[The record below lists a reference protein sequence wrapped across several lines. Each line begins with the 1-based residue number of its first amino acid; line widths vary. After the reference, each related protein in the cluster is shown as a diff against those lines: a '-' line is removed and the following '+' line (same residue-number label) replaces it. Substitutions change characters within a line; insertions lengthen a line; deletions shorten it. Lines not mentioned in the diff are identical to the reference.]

1 MIDILVHIRKICT
14 KYNMSV
20 SARMCYALIVEYYLC
35 NGKKDDIREVL
46 EENVEYFPLDI
57 IPATDEIVEYLK
69 QLNLPLV
76 DYNYSDVERGSWQK
90 FDIGGE
96 EWYIIFTL
104 VDGRRSDFENG
115 WFSGAKE
122 LDKQEEMR

>member
-1 MIDILVHIRKICT
+1 MNDILMHIRKICT

-20 SARMCYALIVEYYLC
+20 SARVCLALIVEYYLC

-46 EENVEYFPLDI
+46 EENVDYFPLDI

-69 QLNLPLV
+69 ELNLPLI
-76 DYNYSDVERGSWQK
+76 DYNYCDVERGSWQK
-90 FDIGGE
+90 FDIGGN
-96 EWYIIFTL
+96 EWYINFTL

-115 WFSGAKE
+115 WFSSAKE
-122 LDKQEEMR
+122 RKRA